1 MTWQQKIWNDPV
13 GSKVIAAVVIA
24 GGGAALV
31 AIARADPVWLTILV
45 AVIVIGVVLLLWV
58 FFRNP
63 IAWKFNGFLS
73 MVGGGGDLRIIG
85 FQASGRNRSSRG
97 FTSIQG
103 HLVSNL
109 DNSVSD
115 SLHFVIHGVPVLPSA
130 TTGISPAAAFQVMV
144 PLCDQRKGYD
154 AYLTEHDFR
163 RRWNS
168 FRFVAEVDGHRS
180 ERNFSQRKVSRV
192 IENFRRVANSP
203 PKPEVRSEKPPSA
216 PR

>member
-1 MTWQQKIWNDPV
+1 MSWQQIWNDPV
-13 GSKVIAAVVIA
+13 GSAVIA
-24 GGGAALV
+24 GVILTVLG
-31 AIARADPVWLTILV
+31 AIAAYPVRRTILW
-45 AVIVIGVVLLLWV
+45 LRTSL
-58 FFRNP
+58 RNP
-63 IAWKFNGFLS
+63 IVWKFNGFPS

-85 FQASGRNRSSRG
+85 FQASGRNRSSRR

-144 PLCDQRKGYD
+144 PLCDQGRGYD